1 MVSNIHL
8 TLQEKIQEDDER
20 PEALTLRAEFGEEAH
35 GLVVKAL
42 LEMHEYSPLER
53 EPVPELWSFKDD
65 RKATIPEVV
74 TYLFKQW
81 KATKNKRC

>member
-8 TLQEKIQEDDER
+8 TPQEKIQEDDER
-20 PEALTLRAEFGEEAH
+20 LEALRAEFGEEAH